1 MFLDYA
7 KIYVKAG
14 RGGSGCV
21 SFRREKFVPKGG
33 PDGGDGGR
41 GGSIILKVDPQLR
54 TLIDYKYHSRYN
66 AKRGQHGKGGN
77 KHGRK
82 GEDITLKVPPGT
94 VIKDEETQQ
103 ILADLTKTGQEFTI
117 AKGGRGGKGNARY
130 ATSTHRSPREWEVGE
145 RGEERS
151 IILELKLIAD
161 VGLVG
166 KPNAGKSTLL
176 ASISAARPKI
186 ADYPFTTLQPN
197 LGIVKHQSMNSFVV
211 ADIPG
216 LIEGAHDGKGL
227 GLQFLRHIER
237 TNIIVYLIDPMDSE
251 EENPLKTFKTLH
263 EELEKYSPLLV
274 KKPALVVFS
283 KQDIWSEKNLLSKF
297 KNKFPYPLLGI
308 SAVSGEGLE
317 NLKTCLWDEIQKVA
331 LSKEEPDHAL

>member
-1 MFLDYA
+1 MFLDFV

-14 RGGSGCV
+14 QGGSGCV

-41 GGSIILKVDPQLR
+41 GGSIILQVNSQLR
-54 TLIDYKYHSRYN
+54 TLIDYKYHAHYRAS
-66 AKRGQHGKGGN
+66 RGQHGMGSN

-82 GEDITLKVPPGT
+82 GEDITLQVPAGT
-94 VIKDEETQQ
+94 VVKDAETGE
-103 ILADLTKTGQEFTI
+103 ILADLTAEGKQFVV
-117 AKGGRGGKGNARY
+117 ARGGSGGKGNARF
-130 ATSTHRSPREWEVGE
+130 ATPTHRSPRDWEVGE
-145 RGEERS
+145 TGEERN

-186 ADYPFTTLQPN
+186 AEYPFTTLQPN
-197 LGIVKHQSMNSFVV
+197 LGIVQYQELKSFVM

-216 LIEGAHDGKGL
+216 LIEGAHEGKGL

-237 TNIIVYLIDPMDSE
+237 NRIILYLIDPEDPE
-251 EENPLKTFKTLH
+251 TKDPLETFRTLQR
-263 EELEKYSPLLV
+263 ELEQYSSKLAE
-274 KKPALVVFS
+274 KPAAVVLTKKDTWQETDWQKKLPGKFS
-283 KQDIWSEKNLLSKF
+283 YTTLA
-297 KNKFPYPLLGI
+297 I
-308 SAVSGEGLE
+308 SAVTGEGLAELKQYIWSQLKEVMAEEKE
-317 NLKTCLWDEIQKVA
+317 NNA
-331 LSKEEPDHAL
+331 F